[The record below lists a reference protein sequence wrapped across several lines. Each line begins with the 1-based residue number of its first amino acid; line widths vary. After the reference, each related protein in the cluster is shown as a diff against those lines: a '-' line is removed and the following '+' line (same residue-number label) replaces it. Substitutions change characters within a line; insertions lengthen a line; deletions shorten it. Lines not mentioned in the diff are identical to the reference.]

1 MTWLLVYLLFFQVR
15 QAFLSRPRALLVQV
29 QEMMIL
35 EVWKWQDFLQQV
47 LQGPLLLTKS
57 LQPKPVLGMPVLGMP
72 GWPEPDTGLISGP
85 AGRLGLPG

>member
-1 MTWLLVYLLFFQVR
+1 MTWLLVHLFFFQVQ

-29 QEMMIL
+29 QEMVIL

-47 LQGPLLLTKS
+47 LQGPLLLTKP
-57 LQPKPVLGMPVLGMP
+57 LQPKPVLGMP